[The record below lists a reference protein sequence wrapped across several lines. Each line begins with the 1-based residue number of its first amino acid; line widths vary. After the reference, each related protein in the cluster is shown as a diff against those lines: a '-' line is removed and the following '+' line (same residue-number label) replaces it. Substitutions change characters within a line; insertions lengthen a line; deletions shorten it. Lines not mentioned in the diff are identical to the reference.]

1 MSDRVPEIRD
11 RGRSDSPT
19 RLKMDAEDLGLYT
32 TDLASYPQADP
43 ETEGI

>member
-1 MSDRVPEIRD
+1 MTGSQRLGTEEGVILQWM
-11 RGRSDSPT
+11 
-19 RLKMDAEDLGLYT
+19 LKMDAEDLGLYT